1 MMKEEFLDSYDGYHL
16 GFPMDPMEPPSLSVP
31 LGDDHSD
38 DDAICEPPQAGA
50 LIRRLGLV
58 GPPEVATLNR
68 RRSPWVG
75 NDPKSPKSGALI
87 RRLGLGIDPK
97 QARGIRRLGQEM
109 ALNSGARNSLPW
121 V

>member
-16 GFPMDPMEPPSLSVP
+16 GFPMDPMEPPSLYRR

-38 DDAICEPPQAGA
+38 DDAICELPQGA

-58 GPPEVATLNR
+58 GPPVVATLNR
-68 RRSPWVG
+68 RGSPWVE
-75 NDPKSPKSGALI
+75 NDPKCPKSGALI